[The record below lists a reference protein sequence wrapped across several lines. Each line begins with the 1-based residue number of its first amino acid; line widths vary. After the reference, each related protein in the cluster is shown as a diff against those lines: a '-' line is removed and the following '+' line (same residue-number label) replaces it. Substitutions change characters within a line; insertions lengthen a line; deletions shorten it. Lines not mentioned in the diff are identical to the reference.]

1 MRDSL
6 TYKPSNHLSAVNAK
20 DICVSRIF
28 FLVSAIDKQGIR
40 RVDSFLEIPLN
51 VLAHSAFSFN
61 PIRPCAAGLDESL
74 GSKLVL
80 VLASQIVGG

>member
-1 MRDSL
+1 MCLDVLYIESL
-6 TYKPSNHLSAVNAK
+6 WINH
-20 DICVSRIF
+20 
-28 FLVSAIDKQGIR
+28 KQGIR
-40 RVDSFLEIPLN
+40 RVDSFLEILLN
-51 VLAHSAFSFN
+51 VLAHSALSFN